1 MARRQSKV
9 VVSRE
14 KARRFFLAKQLLTHS
29 KIPERKPGALRVIEK
44 LGYVQIDTIN
54 VVERSHHLV
63 LHSRVSEYKQEY
75 LHALQAKDK
84 RIFEYWAHA
93 ASFIPM
99 KDYRFYLPVIRRKPK
114 PGSWFD
120 KWTKKHPRLIK
131 DVRKRIQKEGPLTPS
146 DFGDVENRKRGPWW
160 DWKPAKAALEV
171 LFWRG
176 ELMIKERRNFQRV
189 YDLTQRVLPNN
200 LDTTLPAEEE
210 EKQFFIRRAL
220 GAMGVATIQ
229 EINRY
234 IGISGRLNEWLIV
247 MQETGQIT
255 EVEVQGIKRPYYVLN
270 QDIPGL
276 LRRRSTINE
285 NVYLL
290 SPFDNS
296 IILRDRTEALFDFKY
311 SLECYVP
318 KNNRKYGYFCLPILW
333 HDQLVGRFDPKAD
346 RQRMVLL
353 VNSIYLEQ
361 EIDAY
366 SAFLIAL
373 AKALNNFAAF
383 NACEHIELNKRIPA
397 KIARNLSS
405 YLV

>member
-29 KIPERKPGALRVIEK
+29 KIPKRKPGALRVIEK

-63 LHSRVSEYKQEY
+63 LHSRVPEYKQEY

-84 RIFEYWAHA
+84 GIFEYWAHA

-189 YDLTQRVLPNN
+189 YDLTERVLPDN
-200 LDTTLPAEEE
+200 LDTTIPAEEE
-210 EKQFFIRRAL
+210 EKKFFIRRAL
-220 GAMGVATIQ
+220 GGMGVATIQ

-234 IGISGRLNEWLIV
+234 IGISGKLNEWLIV

-255 EVEVQGIKRPYYVLN
+255 EVEVQGLRRPYYVLN
-270 QDIPGL
+270 QDLPCL

-285 NVYLL
+285 SVCLL

-333 HDQLVGRFDPKAD
+333 HEGLVGRIDPKAD

-353 VNSIYLEQ
+353 VNSIYLEK
-361 EIDAY
+361 EIDAC

-373 AKALNNFAAF
+373 AKTLNNFAAF
-383 NACEHIELNKRIPA
+383 NACKHIELDKRIPA
-397 KIARNLSS
+397 KISRKLSS